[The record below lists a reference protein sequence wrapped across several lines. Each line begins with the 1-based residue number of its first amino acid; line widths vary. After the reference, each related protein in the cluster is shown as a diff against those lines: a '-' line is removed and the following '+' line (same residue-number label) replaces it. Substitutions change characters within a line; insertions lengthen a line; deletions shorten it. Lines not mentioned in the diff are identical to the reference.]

1 MSKERLDMEGS
12 GVGLLLKGEG
22 ARYSVQAWGG
32 GGGGGKRR
40 DPCFGLWSRG
50 RRGN

>member
-12 GVGLLLKGEG
+12 RGGLLLKGEG
-22 ARYSVQAWGG
+22 VRYSVQAW
-32 GGGGGKRR
+32 GGGKRR